1 MKTYKNLFAQV
12 TAFETLYQAYQ
23 LARRGK
29 RDRVA
34 VADFEFNLEG
44 NLLRLQEGLQAQ
56 TYQPGGYHN
65 FTIYEPKRR
74 LVSAARSKYK
84 QSD

>member
-1 MKTYKNLFAQV
+1 MKTYKNQFAQV

-44 NLLRLQEGLQAQ
+44 NLLRL
-56 TYQPGGYHN
+56 
-65 FTIYEPKRR
+65 
-74 LVSAARSKYK
+74 LVT
-84 QSD
+84 